1 MQHALAVLAWHELP
15 EEDIP
20 PQHLWLD
27 DEAINEHFE
36 KVRDRRASGS
46 GPADLESVPQ
56 PDLEQNELTAQYRK
70 K

>member
-1 MQHALAVLAWHELP
+1 MLGWHELP

-27 DEAINEHFE
+27 DEAITEHFE
-36 KVRDRRASGS
+36 RVRERRTSGHS
-46 GPADLESVPQ
+46 TSDLESVPQ
-56 PDLEQNELTAQYRK
+56 PELEQNELTAQYRK